1 MTDPITPHFTVE
13 EFRCHSGE
21 AYPAEW
27 INERLRPLCT
37 VLERLRD
44 ELGGRP
50 VHILS
55 GYRSPGHNA
64 AVGGAK
70 QSQHMAGRA
79 ADITVEGVAPAEVHA
94 TLLRLFHAG
103 AIEIG
108 GIGIYPSWVHVD
120 VRPRPSGGHL
130 AQWSGSKLG
139 DEVA

>member
-1 MTDPITPHFTVE
+1 VSTPVTLHFTVE

-21 AYPAEW
+21 AYPVEW
-27 INERLRPLCT
+27 IDERLRPLGV
-37 VLERLRD
+37 VLEKLRE

-50 VHILS
+50 VKIVS
-55 GYRSPGHNA
+55 GFRSPAHNA

-79 ADITVEGVAPAEVHA
+79 ADITVDGVAPAEVHA
-94 TLLRLFHAG
+94 TLLSLFHAG

-108 GIGIYPSWVHVD
+108 GIGLYPRWVHVD
-120 VRPRPSGGHL
+120 VRQRPGDGHL
-130 AQWSGSKLG
+130 CQWSGAKLG